1 MWGGCP
7 GGGGADRADLSCS
20 EETSTRLRRSYH
32 KSGRVIYGTTQI
44 KNSMHRTM
52 QSDFPFYKVVDRL
65 NDDVHTDNP
74 TAIDGRSGYE
84 QFFGSGSAFQTYF
97 SN

>member
-1 MWGGCP
+1 
-7 GGGGADRADLSCS
+7 
-20 EETSTRLRRSYH
+20 
-32 KSGRVIYGTTQI
+32 
-44 KNSMHRTM
+44 MHRTM

-97 SN
+97 SY

>member
-1 MWGGCP
+1 
-7 GGGGADRADLSCS
+7 
-20 EETSTRLRRSYH
+20 
-32 KSGRVIYGTTQI
+32 
-44 KNSMHRTM
+44 M

-84 QFFGSGSAFQTYF
+84 QFSDPDPLFKHIFPINLSQT
-97 SN
+97 NTIN